1 MLNALTIYYLL
12 KNRKP
17 AFSSPTPIKKVP
29 NSLKAQMLQCLQQKD
44 ATLKEIYEHLNKQYE
59 MPTIGGVLAYLVKE
73 QKVSTITTNG
83 IKKYKYNI

>member
-1 MLNALTIYYLL
+1 MLNAITVHYLL

-29 NSLKAQMLQCLQQKD
+29 NSLKTQMLQYLQQKD
-44 ATLKEIYEHLNKQYE
+44 TTLKEIYEHLNKQYE
-59 MPTIGGVLAYLVKE
+59 LSTIGGVLAYLIKE
-73 QKVSTITTNG
+73 QKVSTIITNG